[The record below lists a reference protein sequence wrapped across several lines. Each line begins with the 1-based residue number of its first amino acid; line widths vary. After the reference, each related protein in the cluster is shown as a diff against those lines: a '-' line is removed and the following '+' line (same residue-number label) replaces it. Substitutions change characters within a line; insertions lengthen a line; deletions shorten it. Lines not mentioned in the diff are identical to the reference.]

1 MGPEAL
7 AQVLR
12 PLGGMFPAKEYPNLL
27 VGLEVSD
34 DAAVYR
40 VSDELAII
48 LTVDFF
54 APVVDD
60 PYDYGAIAAANAMSD
75 VYAMGGEV
83 VLALNVCG
91 FPIDLPVE
99 MVSEILR
106 GGAEKVAEAGGA
118 LAGGHTV
125 IDKEPKYGLAVMG
138 FVHPDHIATK
148 AGAKAG
154 DVLILTKPLGVGII
168 AAALKRE
175 IARSDHVRAA
185 VEVMKTL
192 NRKAAQLMQRVG
204 VDAVTDITG
213 FALLGHTQEMAEKSK
228 VGIHLDVESLPFLE
242 GASEYAQEQVF
253 PAGAR
258 TGSVRSDPP
267 PSLGAVVKPTRPGPP
282 VTRGPGLRRRHR
294 VPGPRPRAGAR
305 HVCST
310 PDGAGCGS
318 RSTGRPIAVQVDDTP
333 GAITAPGV
341 RAPGAMQRRSSVV
354 RSGLVEHRETRAK
367 G

>member
-12 PLGGMFPAKEYPNLL
+12 PLGEMFPAKAYPDLL

-40 VSDELAII
+40 ISDERAII
-48 LTVDFF
+48 LTLDFF

-83 VLALNVCG
+83 VLALNICG
-91 FPIDLPVE
+91 FPIDLPSE

-125 IDKEPKYGLAVMG
+125 IDKEPKYGLAVVG
-138 FVHPDHIATK
+138 FVHPDHVATK
-148 AGAKAG
+148 AAAKAG

-168 AAALKRE
+168 ASALKRE
-175 IARSDHVRAA
+175 MAKPDHVRAA

-192 NRKAAQLMQRVG
+192 NRKAARLMRQVD

-213 FALLGHTQEMAEKSK
+213 FALLGHAQEMAEKSG
-228 VGIHLDVESLPFLE
+228 VGIRLCLESLPFLE
-242 GASEYAQEQVF
+242 GAKKYAQEQIF

-258 TGSVRSDPP
+258 RNQKCYDPHVRFA
-267 PSLGAVVKPTRPGPP
+267 PSISGWMQMFLYTPETSG
-282 VTRGPGLRRRHR
+282 GLL
-294 VPGPRPRAGAR
+294 
-305 HVCST
+305 
-310 PDGAGCGS
+310 
-318 RSTGRPIAVQVDDTP
+318 IAVPEKKLKKLTVLFDREGQPYWVV
-333 GAITAPGV
+333 GRVVEGEGV
-341 RAPGAMQRRSSVV
+341 EVG
-354 RSGLVEHRETRAK
+354 
-367 G
+367 